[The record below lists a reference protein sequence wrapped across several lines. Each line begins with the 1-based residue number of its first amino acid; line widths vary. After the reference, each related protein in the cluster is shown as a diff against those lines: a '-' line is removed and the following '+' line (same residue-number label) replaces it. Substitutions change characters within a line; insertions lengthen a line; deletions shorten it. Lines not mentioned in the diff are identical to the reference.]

1 MQLDLIKK
9 ELRKVIHLDDEM
21 FQDFSKLFRTVRL
34 EKGEFWIKNGRR
46 SNYIGFVNGGILR
59 QYVQQEGEEFIQ
71 NFFVTGDFMGLF
83 SRPNKQRNESL
94 RIQAIEVCELLVM
107 PYERLQCLIG
117 FSKNLEQFSN
127 HWQTE
132 KYTELD
138 QMYVRLLAQTPEQ
151 RYRWLLS
158 HKPEI
163 INQVPQYYI
172 AQYLG
177 IKPETLSRIKKRA

>member
-1 MQLDLIKK
+1 
-9 ELRKVIHLDDEM
+9 
-21 FQDFSKLFRTVRL
+21 
-34 EKGEFWIKNGRR
+34 
-46 SNYIGFVNGGILR
+46 
-59 QYVQQEGEEFIQ
+59 
-71 NFFVTGDFMGLF
+71 
-83 SRPNKQRNESL
+83 
-94 RIQAIEVCELLVM
+94 M

-127 HWQTE
+127 HWQTQ

-151 RYRWLLS
+151 RYKWLLS

-177 IKPETLSRIKKRA
+177 IKPETLSRIKKRAW

>member
-9 ELRKVIHLDDEM
+9 ELRKVISLDDEM
-21 FQDFSKLFRTVRL
+21 FQDFSKLFRTIRL
-34 EKGEFWIKNGRR
+34 KKGEFWIKDGRR
-46 SNYIGFVNGGILR
+46 ANYIGFVNSGILR

-71 NFFVTGDFMGLF
+71 NFYLTGDFMGLLA
-83 SRPNKQRNESL
+83 RLTAERNKTL

-107 PYERLQCLIG
+107 PYERLKCLIG
-117 FSKNLEQFSN
+117 FSKNLEQFST
-127 HWQTE
+127 HWQAQR
-132 KYTELD
+132 YSELD
-138 QMYVRLLAQTPEQ
+138 QMYFRLLAHTPEQ
-151 RYRWLLS
+151 RYKWLLS